1 MKMFGTNGIRG
12 VANEYLSCELA
23 LQVGKAIATVL
34 GPGPIALAM
43 DTRVSSPMVRSS
55 VSSGLMAM
63 GVDVHDLGM
72 VPTPALQYYVKTHD
86 DVSGGVMIT
95 ASHNPPEFNGIKCI
109 SADGTECSHEE
120 ESAIEDAYGT
130 ELAGAP
136 WDRVGT
142 IIRVP
147 GADEVYID
155 AVVAKVD
162 ADAIRSAG
170 LTVVLD
176 CANGASVLTS
186 PMLMRALGVRA
197 VTINGNPDGLFPGH
211 YSEPTED
218 NLGDLKRMVVG
229 IGADLGI
236 AHDGDADRCVFVT
249 GKGEYVPGDR
259 SLALIARS
267 LVAAN
272 GGGEVVTTVATSSVV
287 GDVVEAEGGTMAYTA
302 VGSPVVARRMIE
314 DKGIFGGE
322 ENGGLIFSDH
332 QFCRDGAMAA
342 ARMLEAVA
350 RNGPLQDQVDT
361 LPKYCTVKDAVACTD
376 EVKPLIIGRMAE
388 MHRDLR
394 LNTVDGLRI
403 DYDDG
408 WVLLRPSGTEP
419 KFRIYSESK
428 DPEVARSRA
437 DMFKAEFE
445 GIVSTL
451 ISQSS

>member
-218 NLGDLKRMVVG
+218 NLRDLKRMVVG

-376 EVKPLIIGRMAE
+376 EVKPLVIGRMAE

>member
-72 VPTPALQYYVKTHD
+72 VPTPALQYYVRTHD

-142 IIRVP
+142 VIRVP
-147 GADEVYID
+147 GADEAYID

-229 IGADLGI
+229 IGADMGI

-267 LVAAN
+267 LVVAN

-314 DKGIFGGE
+314 DNGIFGGE

-350 RNGPLQDQVDT
+350 KHGPLQDQVDT

-388 MHRDLR
+388 MHNDLR

-445 GIVSTL
+445 GIVKGLTS
-451 ISQSS
+451 